1 MRTKKKG
8 VSKQKLTTQKRKIK
22 ILFLQF
28 FLSGKV
34 TRCLKFLFVMFGT
47 NLGHLIKNNFANKF
61 LFRKIFLFYV
71 QKFQLPAVCAAKR
84 NFFDKLVL

>member
-47 NLGHLIKNNFANKF
+47 NLGHLIKTILQINFYSERYSCLMLK
-61 LFRKIFLFYV
+61 
-71 QKFQLPAVCAAKR
+71 
-84 NFFDKLVL
+84 NFSSALY